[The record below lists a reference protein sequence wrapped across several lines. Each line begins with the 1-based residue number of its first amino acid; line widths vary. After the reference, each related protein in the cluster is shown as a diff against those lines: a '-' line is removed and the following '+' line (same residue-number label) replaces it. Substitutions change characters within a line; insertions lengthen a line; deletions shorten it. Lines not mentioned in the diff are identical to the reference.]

1 MPDAPD
7 KDWDDDDL
15 DPQDEA
21 EVFDETH
28 GLDED
33 PTGADPDDVD
43 GDPDDLT
50 EVYDVT
56 SALGDADDDED
67 EDETADDYD
76 DDDLD
81 DLELDEEEDEDNDE
95 DDELD
100 DDLEDAPEADARAGL
115 DRLIDRTAERG
126 APVEPNLAY
135 FGDLDRITNPRDDD
149 VEKYET
155 TRELSDEQLA
165 ELGYLPDR
173 KPEAYAVKDEE
184 KTVSTKPEGSR
195 EWEERSFEADT
206 EQSILEGGV
215 PEPTASG
222 ASADD
227 VEDEADPHEQE
238 LLDEG
243 LEETFP
249 ASDPVSAK
257 HIT

>member
-1 MPDAPD
+1 MPDV
-7 KDWDDDDL
+7 DDGF

-33 PTGADPDDVD
+33 PTGADPDNVD
-43 GDPDDLT
+43 GDPAELT
-50 EVYDVT
+50 DVYDVT
-56 SALGDADDDED
+56 SALGDVDEDED

-76 DDDLD
+76 DEDLDELDLD
-81 DLELDEEEDEDNDE
+81 DDEDADE
-95 DDELD
+95 DDDDDLD

-115 DRLIDRTAERG
+115 DRLIDRTAERA
-126 APVEPNLAY
+126 APIEPSLSYVE
-135 FGDLDRITNPRDDD
+135 DLDAVTNPRDDD

-155 TRELSDEQLA
+155 TRQLSDEQLA
-165 ELGYLPDR
+165 DLGYLQDR
-173 KPEAYAVKDEE
+173 KQQEVSAMTDEDQ
-184 KTVSTKPEGSR
+184 TVSTKPEGAR
-195 EWEERSFEADT
+195 DWEERTFEADA
-206 EQSILEGGV
+206 ELSIMEGGV

-227 VEDEADPHEQE
+227 IEDESDPDEDE
-238 LLDEG
+238 RLDEG

>member
-1 MPDAPD
+1 MPDAPET
-7 KDWDDDDL
+7 DWDDEI

-28 GLDED
+28 GADED
-33 PTGADPDDVD
+33 PTGAAPDNVD
-43 GDPDDLT
+43 GDPDELT
-50 EVYDVT
+50 DVFDVT

-76 DDDLD
+76 EDDLD
-81 DLELDEEEDEDNDE
+81 ELDLEEEEEADYDE
-95 DDELD
+95 DDDLD
-100 DDLEDAPEADARAGL
+100 DDLEDVPEADARAGL
-115 DRLIDRTAERG
+115 DRLIDRTAERA
-126 APVEPNLAY
+126 APVEPNLTY
-135 FGDLDRITNPRDDD
+135 VDNLDAITNPRDDD

-165 ELGYLPDR
+165 ELGYLRDR
-173 KPEAYAVKDEE
+173 KQEAYAVKDKD
-184 KTVSTKPEGSR
+184 KTLSTKPEGSR
-195 EWEERSFEADT
+195 DWEERSFEVEV

-215 PEPTASG
+215 PAPIASG

-227 VEDEADPHEQE
+227 IEDEADPHEQE
-238 LLDEG
+238 RLDEG

>member
-21 EVFDETH
+21 EAFDETH

-43 GDPDDLT
+43 SDPDELT
-50 EVYDVT
+50 EVFDVT
-56 SALGDADDDED
+56 SALGDSDDAED

-76 DDDLD
+76 DEELEE
-81 DLELDEEEDEDNDE
+81 LELDEEEDEDDDE

-126 APVEPNLAY
+126 APVEPNLSY
-135 FGDLDRITNPRDDD
+135 VGDLDRITNPRDDD

-165 ELGYLPDR
+165 ELGYLFDR
-173 KPEAYAVKDEE
+173 KPEAYAVKDEDE
-184 KTVSTKPEGSR
+184 AVPTKPEGGP
-195 EWEERSFEADT
+195 EWEERSFEADA

-215 PEPTASG
+215 PKPIASG

-227 VEDEADPHEQE
+227 IEDEADPHEQD

>member
-7 KDWDDDDL
+7 NDWDDEA

-28 GLDED
+28 GIDED

-50 EVYDVT
+50 DVYDVT
-56 SALGDADDDED
+56 SAQGDADDDED
-67 EDETADDYD
+67 EGETADDYD
-76 DDDLD
+76 EDDLD
-81 DLELDEEEDEDNDE
+81 DLELDDEEDADE
-95 DDELD
+95 DDDNDLD
-100 DDLEDAPEADARAGL
+100 DDLEDVPEADARAGL

-126 APVEPNLAY
+126 APIEPNLSY
-135 FGDLDRITNPRDDD
+135 FGDLDAVTNPRDDD

-165 ELGYLPDR
+165 ELGYLRDR
-173 KPEAYAVKDEE
+173 NQEPAVVKDEDQ
-184 KTVSTKPEGSR
+184 TVSTKPEGGR
-195 EWEERSFEADT
+195 DWEERSFEADA

-215 PEPTASG
+215 PEPIASG

-227 VEDEADPHEQE
+227 VEDEADPHEE
-238 LLDEG
+238 RRLDEG

>member
-1 MPDAPD
+1 MPDV
-7 KDWDDDDL
+7 DDEF

-28 GLDED
+28 GADED
-33 PTGADPDDVD
+33 PTGAAADDVD
-43 GDPDDLT
+43 GDPDELT
-50 EVYDVT
+50 DVYDVT

-76 DDDLD
+76 DDDLEELD
-81 DLELDEEEDEDNDE
+81 LDEEEDEDG
-95 DDELD
+95 DDDDMLD
-100 DDLEDAPEADARAGL
+100 DDLEDVAEADARAGL
-115 DRLIDRTAERG
+115 DRLIDRTAERA
-126 APVEPNLAY
+126 APIEPNLAY
-135 FGDLDRITNPRDDD
+135 VGDVDAITNPRDDD

-165 ELGYLPDR
+165 ELGYLPAR
-173 KPEAYAVKDEE
+173 KQEVSVVKDEDQI
-184 KTVSTKPEGSR
+184 VSTKPEGSR
-195 EWEERSFEADT
+195 QWEERSFEADA
-206 EQSILEGGV
+206 EQSILEGGQ
-215 PEPTASG
+215 PEPTGSG

-227 VEDEADPHEQE
+227 IEDEADPHEQD